1 MCRAEEM
8 RMRFERTGART
19 VAVAVREVRVPPRHR
34 GASDVSDEELLFR
47 QKPKSVTNL
56 REHADSLI
64 IKHVRRRAEPSTSI
78 RRSVTKTSKTNSF
91 VPL

>member
-1 MCRAEEM
+1 M
-8 RMRFERTGART
+8 RMGFERTGART

-34 GASDVSDEELLFR
+34 GASDVSDEEQLFR

-64 IKHVRRRAEPSTSI
+64 KEVRTYAEVGLGNFYLT
-78 RRSVTKTSKTNSF
+78 
-91 VPL
+91 PL

>member
-1 MCRAEEM
+1 M
-8 RMRFERTGART
+8 
-19 VAVAVREVRVPPRHR
+19 AVAVREVRVPPRHR

-64 IKHVRRRAEPSTSI
+64 
-78 RRSVTKTSKTNSF
+78 TNM
-91 VPL
+91 